1 MAENRSNNNPKYYVL
16 DYTHEEL
23 VNILDRI
30 ADFEGGITEERVL
43 ELLEQA
49 QLGDIDTTRFA
60 TKELVEQLIAEIE
73 LTPGPEGP
81 QGEQGLQ
88 GEKGDQG
95 EVGPQG
101 PQGEQGIQGEKGE
114 QGEQGPQGEKGEAF
128 KYEDFTEEQLAGLV
142 GPQGEVGPMGPQG
155 EQGIQGEKG
164 EKGDAFVFEDF
175 TPEQLES
182 LRGPQGIQG
191 EQGLPGKDGVNGLDG
206 KDGEKGEKG
215 DKGDKGDPGEPGKDG
230 INGVDGKDG
239 KDGVDGKDFTYDMF
253 TPEQLEALRGP
264 QGPEGPAGKD
274 ADPVDL
280 EGYATE
286 EYVQDAIRNIQVGE
300 GVDLTDF
307 AKVSYVDE
315 QIAAIEHP
323 QYDDSE
329 IKERVEVLET
339 INLETK
345 PYIDKNG
352 MLVLCGCPAV
362 ARGVGEEV
370 HVVVRFFNNAEDK
383 FVFTKEEFAKL
394 RICMG
399 YGAEGVGTK
408 RNIVETTLEMYD
420 IDRAFIIDGG
430 SQITGEVGTVNIIAE
445 RVNYIDGIQG
455 ARAMNGGER
464 NIVHNFNVK
473 VTDVKLI
480 DTLYGGGNGYSVV
493 WNSNIEVNGDTEL
506 NYLIAGGSNGYT
518 NKSRVVMN
526 GGHAKV
532 MQGVNRGIL
541 NRAELILNGGI
552 VDNFYAAGDA
562 SDASVTGVQYESYIE
577 LNGGQVNKFDKG
589 TSNSVEYNGEIK
601 GHIMDC
607 VVVEG
612 DVSMLEVK
620 VKEPEV
626 DIDLSEYAKVEFV
639 EEQIANIELK
649 EGPAGQDG
657 KDGEQGPAG
666 QDGVSVVN
674 VEIVENHLMVTLSD
688 DQVLD
693 AGEMPAGQ
701 GGGAVDPEL
710 EKELAETKQRLLD
723 LTYGVEYEYIY
734 FDVQESAAVTML
746 KFDPET
752 APKFF
757 EEYNAA
763 IDAGQDEDFIMS
775 MYEQDIYRMYILRPS
790 ADHRTMNRYE
800 MIPIEDSAVQPNNE
814 YVPNWNPVKN
824 ISSWNWTGD
833 TDGGFSINQA
843 PTSAMVFAFMKVKEE
858 YRGKF

>member
-1 MAENRSNNNPKYYVL
+1 MEKKIVVNGSLIPSVKNAPLDIRTRINTIAEVESIQVPFIGMIFYVMDEEKFYVVKSL
-16 DYTHEEL
+16 KGSKIGNISLEDTTIDVFEPLVKVEVDNVEVDLSAYATIEQVEEL
-23 VNILDRI
+23 
-30 ADFEGGITEERVL
+30 
-43 ELLEQA
+43 
-49 QLGDIDTTRFA
+49 
-60 TKELVEQLIAEIE
+60 
-73 LTPGPEGP
+73 
-81 QGEQGLQ
+81 
-88 GEKGDQG
+88 
-95 EVGPQG
+95 
-101 PQGEQGIQGEKGE
+101 
-114 QGEQGPQGEKGEAF
+114 
-128 KYEDFTEEQLAGLV
+128 
-142 GPQGEVGPMGPQG
+142 
-155 EQGIQGEKG
+155 
-164 EKGDAFVFEDF
+164 
-175 TPEQLES
+175 
-182 LRGPQGIQG
+182 
-191 EQGLPGKDGVNGLDG
+191 
-206 KDGEKGEKG
+206 
-215 DKGDKGDPGEPGKDG
+215 
-230 INGVDGKDG
+230 
-239 KDGVDGKDFTYDMF
+239 
-253 TPEQLEALRGP
+253 
-264 QGPEGPAGKD
+264 
-274 ADPVDL
+274 
-280 EGYATE
+280 
-286 EYVQDAIRNIQVGE
+286 
-300 GVDLTDF
+300 
-307 AKVSYVDE
+307 
-315 QIAAIEHP
+315 IAAIEHP
-323 QYDDSE
+323 QYDDAELREAVENKVDKVEGKVLIDEAEVERLANVDNYDDSE

-370 HVVVRFFNNAEDK
+370 HVIVRFFNNAEDK

-493 WNSNIEVNGDTEL
+493 WNSNIEVNGDTEV

-589 TSNSVEYNGEIK
+589 TSNLVEYNGEIK

-620 VKEPEV
+620 VKEEEIE
-626 DIDLSEYAKVEFV
+626 IDLSEYAKTAYVD
-639 EEQIANIELK
+639 EQIAEIELK
-649 EGPAGQDG
+649 EGPMGPQGEQGAAFTYDMFTQEQLEALRGPQGPEGIQGPVGPQGEQGIQGEQGPQGEVGPQGPEGLKGDTGEQGPEGPAG
-657 KDGEQGPAG
+657 KDFTYDMFTAEQLEALRGPAG
-666 QDGVSVVN
+666 QDGQNGQDGANGADGKDFTYDMFTEEQLEALRGPEGPAGKDGEKGADGVNGQDGAQGISVTK
-674 VEIVENHLMVTLSD
+674 VEIVDNHLMVTLSD

-693 AGEMPAGQ
+693 AGEMPAGS
-701 GGGAVDPEL
+701 GGSGMTEEEKAEL
-710 EKELAETKQRLLD
+710 ESLRAIKQEVLD
-723 LTYGVEYEYIY
+723 LTYGVEYEWIY
-734 FDVQESAAVTML
+734 YHVQTSAAVTEL
-746 KFDPET
+746 GFNQET
-752 APKFF
+752 APGFYEDWLPVLETGDDALI
-757 EEYNAA
+757 EE
-763 IDAGQDEDFIMS
+763 FIVR
-775 MYEQDIYRMYILRPS
+775 MYEEDIYRMYILRCAVDPK
-790 ADHRTMNRYE
+790 RENRYY
-800 MIPIEDSAVQPNNE
+800 MIPLEDHAKQVLDPF
-814 YVPNWNPVKN
+814 VPLYEPVK
-824 ISSWNWTGD
+824 SVTSWNWGGEA
-833 TDGGFSINQA
+833 DGGFTIDRK

-858 YRGKF
+858 YRLK